1 MKSVPA
7 KAWDG
12 AGTVGRAAVGAVAG
26 GAAIG
31 LAGRAAVK
39 RMRRPRVLGIPLPRM
54 RKLDMKHVAKQIGN
68 VAEQLE
74 TTGDDVRKVSA
85 QAKKM
90 SKALS

>member
-1 MKSVPA
+1 
-7 KAWDG
+7 
-12 AGTVGRAAVGAVAG
+12 VGRAALGAVAG

-39 RMRRPRVLGIPLPRM
+39 RVRKPRVLGIPLPRTM
-54 RKLDMKHVAKQIGN
+54 RKLDMKNVAKQIGN